1 MKIYRLALF
10 MLLIIMM
17 ITISGCNQSEEDQES
32 RVSLIKTT
40 NPKPIKIP
48 NKQNENIAAQ
58 VKQDVKKYDEIF
70 DVAVVQGKKDTLVV
84 YKVKHFQRFRM
95 KQIES
100 NVTKEL
106 EIKYPNEKFTVSS
119 DYKIF
124 MEALK
129 IKEHMKDP
137 KYSTTKAEKDL
148 EKIIKLKNEQ
158 T

>member
-10 MLLIIMM
+10 MILILII
-17 ITISGCNQSEEDQES
+17 TLSGCKQSEEDQES
-32 RVSLIKTT
+32 RMSLIKTT
-40 NPKPIKIP
+40 NPKPVKIP
-48 NKQNENIAAQ
+48 NIQNENIAAQ
-58 VKQDVKKYDEIF
+58 VKQDVKKFDEIF

-84 YKVKHFQRFRM
+84 YKVKQFQRLRM
-95 KQIES
+95 KKIES
-100 NVTKEL
+100 SVTKEL
-106 EIKYPNEKFTVSS
+106 EKKYPDEKFTVSS

>member
-1 MKIYRLALF
+1 MKISRLAQF
-10 MLLIIMM
+10 MLLILLV
-17 ITISGCNQSEEDQES
+17 TLSGCNQSEEEQES
-32 RVSLIKTT
+32 RLSLVKTT
-40 NPKPIKIP
+40 NPNPVKLTSKLD
-48 NKQNENIAAQ
+48 ENIASE
-58 VKQDVKKYDEIF
+58 VKQDVNKFDEIF

-84 YKVKHFQRFRM
+84 YKVKHLQRFRM
-95 KQIES
+95 KQIEK

-106 EIKYPNEKFTVSS
+106 EKKYPDESFTVSS

-129 IKEHMKDP
+129 LKERVKDS

>member
-1 MKIYRLALF
+1 MKIYRLALLI
-10 MLLIIMM
+10 LL
-17 ITISGCNQSEEDQES
+17 TLTVTLTGCNQSKEAQES
-32 RVSLIKTT
+32 RLSLVKTT
-40 NPKPIKIP
+40 NPNPIKITS
-48 NKQNENIAAQ
+48 KQDENIATK
-58 VKQDVKKYDEIF
+58 VKQDVKKFDEIF

-84 YKVKHFQRFRM
+84 YKVKHLQRFRM
-95 KQIES
+95 KQIER

-106 EIKYPNEKFTVSS
+106 EKKYPEENFTVSS

-129 IKEHMKDP
+129 LKEQIKDP
-137 KYSTTKAEKDL
+137 KYSTRKAEKDL

>member
-1 MKIYRLALF
+1 MKISRLAQF
-10 MLLIIMM
+10 MLLILMV
-17 ITISGCNQSEEDQES
+17 TLSGCNQSEVEQES
-32 RVSLIKTT
+32 RLSLVKTT
-40 NPKPIKIP
+40 NPNPVKLTS
-48 NKQNENIAAQ
+48 KQDENIAAK
-58 VKQDVKKYDEIF
+58 VKQDVNKFDEIF

-84 YKVKHFQRFRM
+84 YKVKHLQRFRM
-95 KQIES
+95 KQIEK

-106 EIKYPNEKFTVSS
+106 EKKYPDESFTVSS

-129 IKEHMKDP
+129 LKERVKDS
-137 KYSTTKAEKDL
+137 KYSTTNAERDL

>member
-1 MKIYRLALF
+1 MKISKIAQL
-10 MLLIIMM
+10 MLLILM
-17 ITISGCNQSEEDQES
+17 TTLSGCNQSEAEQES
-32 RVSLIKTT
+32 RLSLVKTT
-40 NPKPIKIP
+40 NPNPLKLSS
-48 NKQNENIAAQ
+48 KQDENIAAQ
-58 VKQDVKKYDEIF
+58 VKQDVKKFDEIF

-84 YKVKHFQRFRM
+84 YKVKQLQRFHM
-95 KQIES
+95 KQIEK

-106 EIKYPNEKFTVSS
+106 EKKYPNERFTVSS

-129 IKEHMKDP
+129 LKERVNNSN
-137 KYSTTKAEKDL
+137 YSTSRAEKDL

>member
-1 MKIYRLALF
+1 MKIYKQALF
-10 MLLIIMM
+10 MLIILM
-17 ITISGCNQSEEDQES
+17 ITLSGCNQSEEDQES
-32 RVSLIKTT
+32 RLSLIKTT
-40 NPKPIKIP
+40 NPKPIQIP
-48 NKQNENIAAQ
+48 HKQNENIAAQ
-58 VKQDVKKYDEIF
+58 VKQDVKKFDEIF
-70 DVAVVQGKKDTLVV
+70 DIAVVQGKKDTLVV
-84 YKVKHFQRFRM
+84 YKVKHLQRFRM

-100 NVTKEL
+100 RIMKEL
-106 EIKYPNEKFTVSS
+106 ENKYPDEKFTVSS

-129 IKEHMKDP
+129 LKENMKKP

>member
-1 MKIYRLALF
+1 MKIYRFA
-10 MLLIIMM
+10 IIMVL
-17 ITISGCNQSEEDQES
+17 ILTLTLSGCNQSEEEQES
-32 RVSLIKTT
+32 RLSLIKTT
-40 NPKPIKIP
+40 NPNPIKIT
-48 NKQNENIAAQ
+48 NKQNENIAAN
-58 VKQDVKKYDEIF
+58 VKQDVKKFNEIF

-84 YKVKHFQRFRM
+84 YKVKHLNRFRM
-95 KQIES
+95 KQIEK

-106 EIKYPNEKFTVSS
+106 EKKYPNENFTVSS

-129 IKEHMKDP
+129 LKEQVKDP
-137 KYSTTKAEKDL
+137 NYSEIKAEKDL

>member
-1 MKIYRLALF
+1 MKIYRYAILI
-10 MLLIIMM
+10 LLIL
-17 ITISGCNQSEEDQES
+17 TLTLSGCNQSKEDQES
-32 RVSLIKTT
+32 RLSLIKTT
-40 NPKPIKIP
+40 NPKPIKLT
-48 NKQNENIAAQ
+48 NKQNENIAAN
-58 VKQDVKKYDEIF
+58 VKQDVKKFDEIF

-84 YKVKHFQRFRM
+84 YKVKHLKRFRM
-95 KQIES
+95 KQIER

-106 EIKYPNEKFTVSS
+106 ENKYPNEKFTVSS

-129 IKEHMKDP
+129 LKEQVKDP
-137 KYSTTKAEKDL
+137 NYSEIKAEKEL

>member
-1 MKIYRLALF
+1 MKIYKLALF
-10 MLLIIMM
+10 MLLILM
-17 ITISGCNQSEEDQES
+17 ITLSGCNQSEEDQES
-32 RVSLIKTT
+32 RLSLIKTT

-48 NKQNENIAAQ
+48 DKQNENIAAQ
-58 VKQDVKKYDEIF
+58 VKQDVKKFDEIF

-100 NVTKEL
+100 SVTKEL
-106 EIKYPNEKFTVSS
+106 EKKYPDETFTVSS

-129 IKEHMKDP
+129 LKEHMKDP
-137 KYSTTKAEKDL
+137 KYSATKAEKDL

>member
-10 MLLIIMM
+10 MLLILM
-17 ITISGCNQSEEDQES
+17 ITLSGCNQSEEDQES
-32 RVSLIKTT
+32 RLSLIKTT

-48 NKQNENIAAQ
+48 NKQNESIAKQ
-58 VKQDVKKYDEIF
+58 VKKDVKKFDEIF

-100 NVTKEL
+100 SVTKEL
-106 EIKYPNEKFTVSS
+106 EKKYPDEKFTVSS

-137 KYSTTKAEKDL
+137 KYSTTKAEKDF

>member
-10 MLLIIMM
+10 MLLILI
-17 ITISGCNQSEEDQES
+17 ITLSGCKQSEEDQES
-32 RVSLIKTT
+32 RLSLIKTT
-40 NPKPIKIP
+40 NPKPVKIP

-58 VKQDVKKYDEIF
+58 VKQDVKKFNEIF

-84 YKVKHFQRFRM
+84 YKVKQFQRFRM
-95 KQIES
+95 KQIERS
-100 NVTKEL
+100 VMKEL
-106 EIKYPNEKFTVSS
+106 ENKYPDEKFTVSS

-129 IKEHMKDP
+129 LKEHMKDP

-148 EKIIKLKNEQ
+148 GKIIKLKNEQ

>member
-10 MLLIIMM
+10 MLLILM
-17 ITISGCNQSEEDQES
+17 ITLSGCKQSEEDQES

-40 NPKPIKIP
+40 NPKPINIP

-58 VKQDVKKYDEIF
+58 VKQDVKKFDEIF

-84 YKVKHFQRFRM
+84 YKVKQFQRFRM

-100 NVTKEL
+100 SVTKEL
-106 EIKYPNEKFTVSS
+106 EKKYPDETFTVSS

-129 IKEHMKDP
+129 IKEHMEDP